1 MTKIM
6 PKALM
11 GTIAAG
17 AMAVSVATP
26 AQAQD
31 RIDGDDIVAG
41 ALVIGGLAAIAAI
54 LDDDGDRYDRRYDS
68 RYDSR
73 YDRRYNSRYDRRYR
87 AERVVEQCVRTAEN
101 EARRAGYRSARVTE
115 LRDVDRK
122 RGGFNVKGRMVV
134 EDSRWGGRY
143 DRYDR
148 RSRYDRRWDRGRDY
162 DRGSFTC
169 KVRNGRVV
177 DLDFDNIRGLR

>member
-1 MTKIM
+1 M

-54 LDDDGDRYDRRYDS
+54 LDDDGDRYDRRYDR

-73 YDRRYNSRYDRRYR
+73 YDPRYNSRYDRRYR

-134 EDSRWGGRY
+134 EDSRY

-148 RSRYDRRWDRGRDY
+148 RSRYDRRGDRGRDY